1 MSDNLEI
8 TASDPEGKGGY
19 LLLVEDEPVVQENNK
34 MILERRG
41 YALRQAFT
49 ISEAWSIIGDEPPD
63 AIVLDI
69 QLPDGSGLDFL
80 HKLRKTSNVPVLI
93 LTAMGTPRD
102 IILGLEAGGNDYLT
116 KPYGL
121 SVFLKRVESLME
133 RAAIA
138 SGKSRV
144 SVGGGI

>member
-1 MSDNLEI
+1 MRKGNISEFPV
-8 TASDPEGKGGY
+8 SSPKPEGGY

-41 YALRQAFT
+41 YTLRQAYT
-49 ISEAWSIIGDEPPD
+49 LAEAWTIIGEETPA

-69 QLPDGSGLDFL
+69 QLPDGSGLEFL
-80 HKLRKTSNVPVLI
+80 QKLLKTSNVPVLI

-121 SVFLKRVESLME
+121 SVFLKRIGALME
-133 RAAIA
+133 RAELA
-138 SGKSRV
+138 SKRNRGAL
-144 SVGGGI
+144 